1 MKPSGKLRDLMGLVL
16 AITAGFIGWLV
27 LWSLGVSGFD
37 AFMVTVLF
45 ALLGVT
51 GHVLARHLPRDN

>member
-1 MKPSGKLRDLMGLVL
+1 MGLVL

>member
-1 MKPSGKLRDLMGLVL
+1 MGLVL
-16 AITAGFIGWLV
+16 AITAGFIAWIV
-27 LWSLGVSGFD
+27 LWSLGTGGFD
-37 AFMVTVLF
+37 AFMVTLFF